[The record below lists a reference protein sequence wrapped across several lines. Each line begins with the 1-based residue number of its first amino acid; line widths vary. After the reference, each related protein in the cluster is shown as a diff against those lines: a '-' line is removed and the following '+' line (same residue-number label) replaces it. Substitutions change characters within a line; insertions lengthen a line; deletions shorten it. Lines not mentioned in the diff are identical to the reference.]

1 MIFSVTINTINKRF
15 VFIFI
20 FIISM
25 IVQLIITFD
34 EP

>member
-25 IVQLIITFD
+25 IVQFIITFD